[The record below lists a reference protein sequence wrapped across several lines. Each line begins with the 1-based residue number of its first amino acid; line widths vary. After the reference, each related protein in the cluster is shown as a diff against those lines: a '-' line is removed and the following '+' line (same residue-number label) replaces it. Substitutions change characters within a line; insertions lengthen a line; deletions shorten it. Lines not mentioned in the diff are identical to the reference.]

1 MQDVRAFH
9 RQIAVLTVLA
19 GLFACAQAEAA
30 DWKIEGRGS
39 GHGVGMSQY
48 GAFGLAKEGRT
59 YAEILHHYYTGVS
72 IGQAENRTVRVLL
85 ATALGSVEFSSAT
98 RACGKDLNGRETY
111 SFRLDSGSVSLR
123 RPNGSELAG
132 CGKEGSARGGAS
144 VRIAGVGEYRGDL
157 RARNV
162 GGSLYLINRVS
173 LEDYARGV
181 LPNEVFLSW
190 PQATL
195 RAQAVAA
202 RSFALATRVGGD
214 GYDFYDD
221 QRSQVYGGVGVESKS
236 TNVAVRETAGEVI
249 KDDGAVVAA
258 YFFSSSGGQTENSE
272 FGFSGGSPQPFLK
285 AVNDPFD
292 NVSPL
297 HQWTMRYSQAEMESK
312 LSGLFGGNLQKIEIL
327 KTGRSPRIVEARV
340 VGSTGSSTAS
350 GETLRYRLGL
360 RSTWASFT
368 KP

>member
-1 MQDVRAFH
+1 MRTLR
-9 RQIAVLTVLA
+9 RQIAVLAVLA
-19 GLFACAQAEAA
+19 GLVACAQAEAA

-48 GAFGLAKEGRT
+48 GAYGLAQQGKT
-59 YAEILHHYYTGVS
+59 YTEILHHYFTGVN
-72 IGQAENRTVRVLL
+72 IGQAENRIVRVLL
-85 ATALGSVEFSSAT
+85 ASGLGSVEFSSAT
-98 RACGKDLNGRETY
+98 RACGKDLNRRKTY
-111 SFRLDSGSVSLR
+111 SFRLESGVVTLR

-144 VRIAGVGEYRGDL
+144 VRFAGVGVYRGDL

-162 GGSLYLINRVS
+162 SGSLYAINRVS

-190 PQATL
+190 PEATL

-221 QRSQVYGGVGVESKS
+221 SRSQVYSGVGVEAKS
-236 TNVAVRETAGEVI
+236 TNAAIRQTAGEVV
-249 KDDGAVVAA
+249 KDGGAVAAA

-272 FGFSGGSPQPFLK
+272 FGFSGGSPRPFLK
-285 AVNDPFD
+285 AVEDPFD
-292 NVSPL
+292 NVSP
-297 HQWTMRYSQAEMESK
+297 HHRWTLRYSQAEMQSR
-312 LSGLFGGNLQKIEIL
+312 LSGLFGGSLQRIEIL

-340 VGSTGSSTAS
+340 VGSTSSSTVS
-350 GETLRYRLGL
+350 GDALRYRLGL

-368 KP
+368 KL